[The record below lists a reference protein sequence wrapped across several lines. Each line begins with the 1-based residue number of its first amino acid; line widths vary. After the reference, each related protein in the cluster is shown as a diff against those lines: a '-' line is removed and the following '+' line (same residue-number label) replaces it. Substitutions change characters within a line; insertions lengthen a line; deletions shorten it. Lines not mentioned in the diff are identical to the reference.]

1 MDHMDHMDHGSWIIG
16 TRDHFIIPLCQ
27 GTETTCHLPIILVIL
42 KDILTVYTSEHNV
55 VDSCTAKLS
64 CLSWHHTL
72 FSR

>member
-1 MDHMDHMDHGSWIIG
+1 MDHMDHGSWIIG

-64 CLSWHHTL
+64 CLSWHRTL
-72 FSR
+72 FSC

>member
-1 MDHMDHMDHGSWIIG
+1 MG

-55 VDSCTAKLS
+55 VDTCTAKLS
-64 CLSWHHTL
+64 CLKL
-72 FSR
+72 EQGRFSLTPTRKIPD